1 MNLDFSQLNFQY
13 LIQARDLAK
22 QDRQRAGVLLGIPDE
37 MVCLLPDLSPQL
49 LAQIRQIKSPLV
61 IPRQEIWWWS
71 RFLVALRDGQSAELE
86 TIMDHASLI
95 LGGAEDAG
103 SQ

>member
-1 MNLDFSQLNFQY
+1 MHLDFSHLNFQY
-13 LIQARDLAK
+13 LIQARDLAR

-49 LAQIRQIKSPLV
+49 LAQILQIKPPLV

-71 RFLVALRDGQSAELE
+71 RF
-86 TIMDHASLI
+86 
-95 LGGAEDAG
+95 
-103 SQ
+103 

>member
-13 LIQARDLAK
+13 LIQARDLAR
-22 QDRQRAGVLLGIPDE
+22 QDRQRASVLLGIPDE

-49 LAQIRQIKSPLV
+49 LAQILQIKSPLV

-71 RFLVALRDGQSAELE
+71 RFLVALQDGRSAELA
-86 TIMDHASLI
+86 TLMDQASLI
-95 LGGAEDAG
+95 LGGVEDAG

>member
-1 MNLDFSQLNFQY
+1 MNLDFSHLNFQY
-13 LIQARDLAK
+13 LIQARDLAR

-49 LAQIRQIKSPLV
+49 LAQVLQIKPPLV

-71 RFLVALRDGQSAELE
+71 RFLVTLRDGQSAELE
-86 TIMDHASLI
+86 TIMDQASLI
-95 LGGAEDAG
+95 LGEVEGVG
-103 SQ
+103 NR

>member
-1 MNLDFSQLNFQY
+1 MNLDFSHLNFQY
-13 LIQARDLAK
+13 LIQARDLAR

-49 LAQIRQIKSPLV
+49 LAQILQIKPPLV

-86 TIMDHASLI
+86 TIMDQALLI
-95 LGGAEDAG
+95 LGGVEDVG
-103 SQ
+103 SR